1 MYKSQYITKI
11 EAVNG
16 LSEDEKVALKR
27 VTDLF
32 PFRANEYYLSLIDW
46 SDPNDPIRK
55 IVIPQESELKV
66 WGKIDASNESNYTVV
81 PGCEHKYA
89 DTAILLSNHVC
100 GCFCRFC
107 FRKRLFLKGAKEV
120 PADLSM
126 GLEYIR
132 EHKEINNVLITGGDG
147 LLLSTGKLEKIIKPL
162 CEMDHVRI
170 IRIGSKILA
179 FNPFRVLNDPDLP
192 KMLGKYS
199 GSKRQIYVMTHFN
212 HPKEITPKAVE
223 AIEILKKHGI
233 VLANQTPLL
242 KGINDDPDTLGTLF
256 NELSFHGVSP
266 YYVFIN
272 RPVIG
277 NREFSLSLKEA
288 YEIFEEARNQC
299 SGLGKRARLAMS
311 HETGKLELLAVKDHD
326 LILRYQR
333 FVKSSDK
340 GRIFSIKAS
349 NDVYWLDEQLNPLH
363 FEDALKEENN

>member
-1 MYKSQYITKI
+1 MYKAQYITKI
-11 EAVNG
+11 EAVDG
-16 LSEDEKVALKR
+16 LSADEKVALKR
-27 VTDLF
+27 VTDVF

-107 FRKRLFLKGAKEV
+107 FRKRLFIKGAKEV

-132 EHKEINNVLITGGDG
+132 KHKEINNVLITGGDG
-147 LLLSTGKLEKIIKPL
+147 LLLSTGKLEKIIKAL

-199 GSKRQIYVMTHFN
+199 GPKRQIYVMTHFN
-212 HPKEITPKAVE
+212 HPKEITPRSVE

-242 KGINDDPDTLGTLF
+242 KGINDDPDTLGKLF
-256 NELSFHGVSP
+256 NELSFHGVPP

-288 YEIFEEARNQC
+288 YEIFEEARNRC

-311 HETGKLELLAVKDHD
+311 HETGKVELLAVKDDD

-333 FVKSSDK
+333 FVKTSDK

-363 FEDALKEENN
+363 FEDAL